1 MKKIYT
7 LDNDHLFKKIFSNKN
22 YLKQLL
28 LDFFNVKCD
37 TIKYLNTEL
46 AKTNKNDK
54 VGIVDLFLE
63 INGEIVILELQNINR
78 YNFEERLLFYSS
90 VAIHNHCLKEGYD
103 YNKLK
108 TVRVYAIINY
118 SLFNNVKSKVR
129 LRVENKIFTKK
140 LEYQI
145 FDLTKVDKNNEK
157 NRYYELINLFS
168 NKNLQ
173 NLEIIVNS
181 EINKKILE
189 EIKLYNLDSEEYQKM
204 EEIERLMMN
213 ETEHYDTAYEAGI
226 ENGIDLGITQG
237 ITQGVNQ
244 GKNQEKIAIAR
255 NLINENV
262 DIKIIMNVTGLTYEQ
277 ISSL

>member
-1 MKKIYT
+1 M
-7 LDNDHLFKKIFSNKN
+7 LDNDRLFKKIFSNEL

-28 LDFFNVKCD
+28 LEFFNVKCD

-46 AKTNKNDK
+46 VKTNKYDK

-78 YNFEERLLFYSS
+78 YNFEDRLLFYSS
-90 VAIHNHCLKEGYD
+90 VAIHNHCLKEGDD

-108 TVRVYAIINY
+108 YVRVYAIINY
-118 SLFNNVKSKVR
+118 SLFKNVKSKVR
-129 LRVENKIFTKK
+129 LKGDNKIFTEK

-157 NRYYELINLFS
+157 NRYYELVNLFN

-173 NLEIIVNS
+173 NLELIVNS
-181 EINKKILE
+181 EINKRILE
-189 EIKLYNLDSEEYQKM
+189 EIKLYNLDEEEYQKM

-226 ENGIDLGITQG
+226 ENGISLGITQG
-237 ITQGVNQ
+237 INK
-244 GKNQEKIAIAR
+244 GKNDRNIEIAK
-255 NLINENV
+255 NLLNKNV
-262 DIKIIMNVTGLTYEQ
+262 GIDLIIDVTGLTYEQ
-277 ISSL
+277 ISFL

>member
-1 MKKIYT
+1 MKRIYI
-7 LDNDHLFKKIFSNKN
+7 LDNDRLFKKIFSNEL

-28 LDFFNVKCD
+28 LEFFNVKCD

-46 AKTNKNDK
+46 VKTNKYDK

-78 YNFEERLLFYSS
+78 YNFEDRLLFYSS
-90 VAIHNHCLKEGYD
+90 VAIHNHCLKEGDD

-108 TVRVYAIINY
+108 YVRVYAIINY
-118 SLFNNVKSKVR
+118 SLFKNVKSKVR
-129 LRVENKIFTKK
+129 LKGDNKIFTEK

-157 NRYYELINLFS
+157 NRYYELVNLFN

-173 NLEIIVNS
+173 NLELIVNS
-181 EINKKILE
+181 GINKRILE
-189 EIKLYNLDSEEYQKM
+189 EIKLYNLDEEEYQKM

-226 ENGIDLGITQG
+226 ENGISLGITQG
-237 ITQGVNQ
+237 INK
-244 GKNQEKIAIAR
+244 GKNDRNIEIAK
-255 NLINENV
+255 NLLNKNV
-262 DIKIIMNVTGLTYEQ
+262 GIDLIIDVTGLTYEQ
-277 ISSL
+277 ISFL